1 MMALAMAIGLSS
13 VAIAAEVEVLRDG
26 FDGATAGRLAGTT
39 TFVEGRDDEA
49 LKLDGQ
55 ASAIYDDPEFP
66 REAGRIE
73 VDICL
78 HAKIEPRQDGKQWM
92 LLTDVGASSAWRGAT
107 VIYWDRETADL
118 RYGVYDGGW
127 HWLTAEGVS
136 WPVGEW
142 RHLTFTYGPRG
153 RTLEIEGDVV
163 AQDDYA
169 DGLAPRGM
177 HLGYVDGYSVA
188 APVLVDNFVVTAE
201 LVDALRVDRAVV
213 CSRPDGLLDTV
224 TIQWTAAEPARAAL
238 DLRTAVGEVVAPIL
252 AAKQVDPGMYTTVF
266 AGADAA
272 SGDYEIRLTLERP
285 EARVKVLRAALSV
298 EGYLHFEPAL
308 NRMGEVFPIG
318 VWYFWEQD
326 SSHNGTHVDDEKAA
340 RDYYESTMADLARLG
355 INTVMGCWTPRD
367 HRTLLLDAAE
377 RHGIRVIVHLDEVN
391 SLLWLPERLGKEN
404 FVPVFRE
411 AVDTARDHP
420 ATLGYYLVDEPS
432 PTQENIANIKM
443 ARQLLQAIDPEHPGF
458 SCLNTGWGETFPQV
472 GYHVLL
478 VDIYPVYS
486 ARLQGEVL
494 DGYIAALDRASA
506 VAGDS
511 PLWVIP
517 QCFGFGG
524 PNPHGI
530 PEPHEVS
537 LMVWEAIAHG
547 AKGIIYFIYQSTT
560 GIQGEWLRGIVDE
573 RLQPM
578 DHRYSEV
585 RHLNS
590 AIAALTDTLLQ
601 LRRIPNRGAS
611 AQEGIDVQ
619 AFAHADGT
627 RYVCVVNQATGA
639 AVDADLRFEPAQAE
653 QITDVVDVATGERV
667 GDGGGASVPLG
678 PGEGKLLRIASP

>member
-1 MMALAMAIGLSS
+1 MMALAVALGLCS
-13 VAIAAEVEVLRDG
+13 AAPAVEVEVLRDG
-26 FDGATAGRLAGTT
+26 FDGATTGVLAGTVA
-39 TFVEGRDDEA
+39 FAESRDGEA
-49 LKLDGQ
+49 LKLGGR
-55 ASAIYDDPEFP
+55 ASALYEDPEFP

-73 VDICL
+73 LDVCP
-78 HAKIEPRQDGKQWM
+78 HGAIEPRQDGKHWT

-127 HWLTAEGVS
+127 CWLTAEGVS

-142 RHLTFTYGPRG
+142 RHLAFTYGPRG
-153 RTLEIEGDVV
+153 RTLEIDEEVV

-169 DGLAPRGM
+169 DGIAPRVM

-188 APVLVDNFVVTAE
+188 APVLVDNLVVTTE
-201 LVDALRVDRAVV
+201 LVDALRVDRAVI
-213 CSRPDGLLDTV
+213 CPQPDGLLDTV
-224 TIQWTAAEPARAAL
+224 QIDWTAAEPARAAL
-238 DLRTAVGEVVAPIL
+238 DLCTAVGDVVAPIL
-252 AAKQVDPGMYTTVF
+252 AAKQVDPGIYSTVF
-266 AGADAA
+266 AGAEAD
-272 SGDYEIRLTLERP
+272 SGDHEIRLTLERP
-285 EARVKVLRAALSV
+285 EAPAKVLRAALSV
-298 EGYLHFEPAL
+298 ERDLHFGPAL
-308 NRMGEVFPIG
+308 SRMGEVFPTG

-326 SSHNGTHVDDEKAA
+326 STHNGTHVDDEKAA
-340 RDYYESTMADLARLG
+340 RAYYESTMADLASLG

-367 HRTLLLDAAE
+367 HRPLLLDAAE
-377 RHGIRVIVHLDEVN
+377 RYGIRVIVHLDEIN

-404 FVPVFRE
+404 FVPVFRQ

-420 ATLGYYLVDEPS
+420 ATLGYYLVDEPA
-432 PTQENIANIKM
+432 PTQENIANITM
-443 ARQLLQAIDPEHPGF
+443 ARQLLQALDPEHPGF

-478 VDIYPVYS
+478 VDIYPVYW

-494 DGYIAALDRASA
+494 DGYIAALDRASD

-560 GIQGEWLRGIVDE
+560 DVQGEWLRGIVDE
-573 RLQPM
+573 QLQPM
-578 DHRYSEV
+578 DHRYDEA
-585 RHLNS
+585 RHLNR
-590 AIAALTDTLLQ
+590 AIAAVADTLLQ
-601 LRRIPNRGAS
+601 LRREPSKVAS
-611 AQEGIDVQ
+611 VQEGIDVQ
-619 AFAHADGT
+619 AFTHADGT
-627 RYVCVVNQATGA
+627 LYLCVVNQATGTS
-639 AVDADLRFEPAQAE
+639 VDADLQFEPAHAA
-653 QITDVVDVATGERV
+653 QIADVVDVATGERV
-667 GDGGGASVPLG
+667 GGGAGASVPLG
-678 PGEGKLLRIASP
+678 PGEGKLLRLADQ